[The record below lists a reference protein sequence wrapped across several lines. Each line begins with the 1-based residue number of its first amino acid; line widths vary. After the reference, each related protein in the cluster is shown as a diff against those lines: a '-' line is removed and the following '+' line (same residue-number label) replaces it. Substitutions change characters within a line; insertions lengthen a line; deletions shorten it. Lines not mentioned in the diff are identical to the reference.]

1 MNSLAVRLFFSA
13 TIWIIF
19 TLVSAGLLL
28 SDLNEKTNFTAFDDR
43 LNLLLETLI
52 GASRVDS
59 SDSITVVS
67 TIGDPRFFQ
76 PYSGWYWQVNNG
88 TKTLVRSRSMWDQVF
103 TSDKRLI
110 GGRSQFID
118 SVNQTN
124 ERDKFIETKKLH
136 IIERNIS
143 FPGIDSPV
151 TFIVSGDTEEYQQNI
166 NKFDN
171 TLSVILF
178 ILGTGLMIAVF
189 LQVKFGLLPLNKIKA
204 SLFKVRNGDEDKL
217 KESYPLEVQ
226 PLASEINELLDHN
239 AKIIDRAKTHVGN
252 LAHVLKTP
260 LAVISNEIKTEDNIM
275 NNQVILMKRHID
287 RYLKKAHLESVGTFS
302 REKINI
308 IDLVKK
314 MISIF
319 KKLYP
324 EVQINL
330 DESVQEAFVFGSMD
344 DLEEVIGNIIENA
357 CKYGKNKIEVEIRI
371 SEKNNLQLVISDDGL
386 GLSQEQMNKVFARGF
401 RIDEQKPGTGLGL
414 NIVKDI
420 VETYMK
426 GKVTLSKS
434 KLGGL
439 EVNILLPLSMTSM
452 TQKIP

>member
-28 SDLNEKTNFTAFDDR
+28 SDLNEKSNFKAFDDR

-59 SDSITVVS
+59 SDGITVVS

-76 PYSGWYWQVNNG
+76 PYSGWYWQVNKG

-110 GGRSQFID
+110 GGRSQFINNVGENNVQND
-118 SVNQTN
+118 
-124 ERDKFIETKKLH
+124 FIETKKLH

-143 FPGIDSPV
+143 FPGINDPV
-151 TFIVSGDTEEYQQNI
+151 TFIVSGDTAEYQQNI
-166 NKFDN
+166 KTFDN
-171 TLSVILF
+171 TLSTILF
-178 ILGTGLMIAVF
+178 TLGAGLMIAVF

-204 SLFKVRNGDEDKL
+204 SLFKVRNGDEEKL
-217 KESYPLEVQ
+217 KDPYPLEVQ
-226 PLASEINELLDHN
+226 PLASEINELLEHN

-260 LAVISNEIKTEDNIM
+260 LAVISNEVKNDNKVM
-275 NNQVILMKRHID
+275 NNQILLMKRHID
-287 RYLKKAHLESVGTFS
+287 RYLKKAHLESVGKAS
-302 REKINI
+302 REKIDVI
-308 IDLVKK
+308 KLIKK
-314 MISIF
+314 MILIF

-324 EVQINL
+324 PVEILLRQKIT
-330 DESVQEAFVFGSMD
+330 EAFVFCSMD

-357 CKYGKNKIEVEIRI
+357 CKYGKRKIIVEIKDLEDNFLEV
-371 SEKNNLQLVISDDGL
+371 SISDDGR
-386 GLSQEQMNKVFARGF
+386 GLSLEQMKQVFARGF

-426 GKVTLSKS
+426 GNVSLKKS
-434 KLGGL
+434 NKLGGL
-439 EVNILLPLSMTSM
+439 EVVINLPFTLH
-452 TQKIP
+452 QKIS

>member
-1 MNSLAVRLFFSA
+1 MNSLAVRLFLSA

-28 SDLNEKTNFTAFDDR
+28 SDLNEKSNFNAFEDR

-59 SDSITVVS
+59 SDGITVVS

-76 PYSGWYWQVNNG
+76 PYSGWYWQVNHES
-88 TKTLVRSRSMWDQVF
+88 KTLVRSRSMWDQVF
-103 TSDKRLI
+103 TSDKRII
-110 GGRSQFID
+110 GGRSQFIN
-118 SVNQTN
+118 SVNDNN
-124 ERDKFIETKKLH
+124 ERKNFIETKKLH

-143 FPGIDSPV
+143 FPGIEGPL
-151 TFIVSGDTEEYQQNI
+151 TFIVSGDTEEYQLNI
-166 NKFDN
+166 KKFDN

-178 ILGTGLMIAVF
+178 ILGSGLMIAVF

-204 SLFKVRNGDEDKL
+204 SLFKVRNGDEEKL

-226 PLASEINELLDHN
+226 PLATEINELLDHN
-239 AKIIDRAKTHVGN
+239 TKIIDRAKTHVGN

-260 LAVISNEIKTEDNIM
+260 LAVISNEIKTDDNIM
-275 NNQVILMKRHID
+275 NNQVLLMKRHID
-287 RYLKKAHLESVGTFS
+287 RYLKKAHLESVGAS
-302 REKINI
+302 SKEKINI
-308 IDLVKK
+308 IELTKK

-319 KKLYP
+319 NKLYP
-324 EVQINL
+324 EVKIKLNKKI
-330 DESVQEAFVFGSMD
+330 EEAFVFGSMD

-357 CKYGKNKIEVEIRI
+357 CKYGRNQIEVEVKII
-371 SEKNNLQLVISDDGL
+371 EENSLQLIISDDGS

-426 GKVTLSKS
+426 GQVDLQKS
-434 KLGGL
+434 KRLGGL
-439 EVNILLPLSMTSM
+439 EVTIFLPLSMS
-452 TQKIP
+452 QKVF

>member
-59 SDSITVVS
+59 SDGITVVS

-178 ILGTGLMIAVF
+178 ILGAGLMIAVF

-302 REKINI
+302 KEKINI

-371 SEKNNLQLVISDDGL
+371 SEKNNLELVISDDGL

-439 EVNILLPLSMTSM
+439 EVNILLPLSMP
-452 TQKIP
+452 QKIS

>member
-1 MNSLAVRLFFSA
+1 MNSLAVRLFLSA

-28 SDLNEKTNFTAFDDR
+28 SDLNEKSNFNAFDDR

-59 SDSITVVS
+59 SDGITVVS

-76 PYSGWYWQVNNG
+76 PYSGWYWQVNNES
-88 TKTLVRSRSMWDQVF
+88 KTLVRSRSMWDQVF
-103 TSDKRLI
+103 TSDKRII
-110 GGRSQFID
+110 GGRSQFIN
-118 SVNQTN
+118 SVNDNN
-124 ERDKFIETKKLH
+124 ERKNFIETKKLH

-143 FPGIDSPV
+143 FPGIEGPI
-151 TFIVSGDTEEYQQNI
+151 TFIVSGDTEEYQLNI
-166 NKFDN
+166 KKFDN

-178 ILGTGLMIAVF
+178 ILGAGLMIAVF

-204 SLFKVRNGDEDKL
+204 SLFKVRNGDEEKL

-226 PLASEINELLDHN
+226 PLATEINELLDHN

-260 LAVISNEIKTEDNIM
+260 LAVISNEIKTDDNIM
-275 NNQVILMKRHID
+275 NNQILLMKRHID
-287 RYLKKAHLESVGTFS
+287 RYLKKAHLESVGAS
-302 REKINI
+302 SKEKINI
-308 IDLVKK
+308 IELTKK

-319 KKLYP
+319 NKLYP
-324 EVQINL
+324 QVKIKLNKKIE
-330 DESVQEAFVFGSMD
+330 EAFVFGSMD

-357 CKYGKNKIEVEIRI
+357 CKYGRNQIEVEVKII
-371 SEKNNLQLVISDDGL
+371 KENSLQLIISDDGS

-426 GKVTLSKS
+426 GQVDLQKS
-434 KLGGL
+434 KRLGGL
-439 EVNILLPLSMTSM
+439 EVTIFLPLSMS
-452 TQKIP
+452 QKVF

>member
-13 TIWIIF
+13 TVWIIF

-28 SDLNEKTNFTAFDDR
+28 SDLNKKTNFIAFDDR

-59 SDSITVVS
+59 SDGITVVS

-76 PYSGWYWQVNNG
+76 PYSGWYWQVNKG
-88 TKTLVRSRSMWDQVF
+88 TKTLARSRSMWDQVF

-110 GGRSQFID
+110 GGRSQFINNVGKSND
-118 SVNQTN
+118 QGNFV
-124 ERDKFIETKKLH
+124 ETKKLH

-143 FPGIDSPV
+143 FPGLDNPV
-151 TFIVSGDTEEYQQNI
+151 TFIVSGDTEEYQANI
-166 NKFDN
+166 KKFDN
-171 TLSVILF
+171 TLSFILF
-178 ILGTGLMIAVF
+178 TLGAGLMIAVF

-226 PLASEINELLDHN
+226 PLATEINELLDHN
-239 AKIIDRAKTHVGN
+239 SKIIERAKTHVGN

-260 LAVISNEIKTEDNIM
+260 LAVISNEIKSESSTM
-275 NNQVILMKRHID
+275 KNQISLMKRHID
-287 RYLKKAHLESVGTFS
+287 RYLKKAHLESVGKAS
-302 REKINI
+302 KEKLNI
-308 IDLVKK
+308 IELIKK
-314 MISIF
+314 MILIF
-319 KKLYP
+319 EKLYP
-324 EVQINL
+324 DTNIILSQKVK
-330 DESVQEAFVFGSMD
+330 EAFVFGSLD

-357 CKYGKNKIEVEIRI
+357 CKYGNRKIKVEINIIQENRL
-371 SEKNNLQLVISDDGL
+371 ELKISDDGA
-386 GLSQEQMNKVFARGF
+386 GLSIEQMNKVFARGF
-401 RIDEQKPGTGLGL
+401 RLDEQKPGTGLGL

-426 GKVTLSKS
+426 GSVTLKKS
-434 KLGGL
+434 ETMGGL
-439 EVNILLPLSMTSM
+439 EVNITLPLSTSYQI
-452 TQKIP
+452 T